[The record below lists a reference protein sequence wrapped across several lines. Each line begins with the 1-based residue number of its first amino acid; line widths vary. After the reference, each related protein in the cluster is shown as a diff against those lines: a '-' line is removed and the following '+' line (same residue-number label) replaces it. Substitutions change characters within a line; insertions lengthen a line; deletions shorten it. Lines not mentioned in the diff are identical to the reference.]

1 MDKIDLKKENKTLYQ
16 SSSKKIAIVEV
27 PHFHFIMIDGKGEPN
42 SAGEFGEAIE
52 ALYPLSYGLKFR
64 VKKGELRVDYGVM
77 PLEALWWAED
87 MSAFSGNR
95 REEWLWTAMIRQP
108 EFITTEMYESELEV
122 VRKKKNPVALAKA
135 RFESFIEGKC
145 AQVMHIGPFE
155 KEASTVESVH
165 EFIDEQGGIKTGKH
179 HEIYLSDM
187 RKAAPE
193 KWRTII
199 RQPFAYN

>member
-1 MDKIDLKKENKTLYQ
+1 
-16 SSSKKIAIVEV
+16 
-27 PHFHFIMIDGKGEPN
+27 MIDGQGEP
-42 SAGEFGEAIE
+42 SPAGEFGEAIE
-52 ALYPLSYGLKFR
+52 ALYPLSYALKFR
-64 VKKGELRVDYGVM
+64 IKKGELRVDYGVM

-108 EFITTEMYESELEV
+108 EFITIEMYESELEV
-122 VRKKKNPVALAKA
+122 VRKKKNPAALAKA

-145 AQVMHIGPFE
+145 AQIMHVGPFG
-155 KEASTVESVH
+155 KEASTVASVH

-199 RQPFAYN
+199 RQPFA

>member
-1 MDKIDLKKENKTLYQ
+1 MDKIDLKKENKTLYRP
-16 SSSKKIAIVEV
+16 SSKRIAIVEV
-27 PHFHFIMIDGKGEPN
+27 PHFHFIMIDGKGAPN

-52 ALYPLSYGLKFR
+52 VLYPLSYALKFR

-135 RFESFIEGKC
+135 RFESFSEGKC
-145 AQVMHIGPFE
+145 AQVMHVGPFE
-155 KEASTVESVH
+155 KEASTVAAVH
-165 EFIDEQGGIKTGKH
+165 EVINEQGGTKTGKH

-187 RKAAPE
+187 RKAVPE